1 MGRPFAIAGR
11 IRGWMGWDE
20 EESDASAL
28 CGFFSGCLVRAH
40 ISRASSVQQLAA
52 AVEEKPQTAPARVES
67 LQPASGHWKRRG
79 CARVLVSQGLLRRR
93 GRRRRQL
100 KCAAQ
105 VKAAAAETRCLFTSD
120 PDQPRHTHHHHLRH
134 PPGTTRTSQ
143 VTSSSSTVTGT
154 PSPPMAAH
162 R

>member
-120 PDQPRHTHHHHLRH
+120 PDQPRHTPPPPPPPTGHH
-134 PPGTTRTSQ
+134 RTSQ